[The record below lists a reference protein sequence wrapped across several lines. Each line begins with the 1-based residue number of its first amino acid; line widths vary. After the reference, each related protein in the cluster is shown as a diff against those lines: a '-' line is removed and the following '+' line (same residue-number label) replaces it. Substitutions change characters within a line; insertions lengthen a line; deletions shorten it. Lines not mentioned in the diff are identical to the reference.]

1 MSKSSQRKRMSKNK
15 RSDHRAKYRGI
26 SKESKLRDE
35 CLNMEAER
43 SLTESKDNL

>member
-15 RSDHRAKYRGI
+15 RSDQRAKHRGLG
-26 SKESKLRDE
+26 KEGKLREE